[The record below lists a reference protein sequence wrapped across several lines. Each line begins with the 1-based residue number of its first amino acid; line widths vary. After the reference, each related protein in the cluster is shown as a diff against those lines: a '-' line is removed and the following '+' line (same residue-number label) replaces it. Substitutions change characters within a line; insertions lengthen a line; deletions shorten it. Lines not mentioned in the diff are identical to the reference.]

1 MPLARIGNDCD
12 VNDRRGTFVER
23 VLDGHARIDELDR
36 EVAAW
41 LDGPRRRP
49 LHEVLGLDADELD
62 LVAATPDALRYL
74 LHARRFDL
82 PLALD
87 ALRGQA
93 RVHAHAVRL
102 ASGVIDPFDLADIE
116 LWTHDVEA
124 VAATT
129 SADGGGGSGGE
140 PQVEAT
146 HA

>member
-1 MPLARIGNDCD
+1 MT
-12 VNDRRGTFVER
+12 DRRGTFIER

-49 LHEVLGLDADELD
+49 LHEVLGLGADELE

-74 LHARRFDL
+74 LHARRFDRTID
-82 PLALD
+82 AAA

-93 RVHAHAVRL
+93 RVRTHALRL
-102 ASGVIDPFDLADIE
+102 ASDVVDPFDLADIE
-116 LWTHDVEA
+116 SWSHEVDA
-124 VAATT
+124 VAH
-129 SADGGGGSGGE
+129 SCRDERSEQPE
-140 PQVEAT
+140 PEPEPAS